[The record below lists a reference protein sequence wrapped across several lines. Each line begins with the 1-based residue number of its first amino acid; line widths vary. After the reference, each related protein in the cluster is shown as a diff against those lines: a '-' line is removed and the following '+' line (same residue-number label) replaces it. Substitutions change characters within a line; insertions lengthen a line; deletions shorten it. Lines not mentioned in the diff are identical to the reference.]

1 MEKSF
6 EEISQYFGF
15 KLEDAC
21 KLLQISSTSL
31 KKICRKNKIKRW
43 PYRRLTSLMAKC
55 ESIEETLRNKTL
67 SSYIKVRLHA
77 KLEKIRNEVQLIKK
91 TGNRE
96 PRKIS
101 KPNKTKKQKEVTQV
115 VEPLPPPPSVP
126 SNKENLHQERLPS
139 FQTLLQS
146 IKLKDPSLYRNTMN
160 WQWDH
165 IQVPQMV
172 N

>member
-43 PYRRLTSLMAKC
+43 PYRRLTSLISKI

-67 SSYIKVRLHA
+67 SSYIKMRLHA
-77 KLEKIRNEVQLIKK
+77 KLEKIRNEVHLIKT

-101 KPNKTKKQKEVTQV
+101 KSNKTKKQKEMKQI
-115 VEPLPPPPSVP
+115 ESLPSLS
-126 SNKENLHQERLPS
+126 SNRQDLQQSKVQLPS

-146 IKLKDPSLYRNTMN
+146 ISIKDPSLIRNTVN
-160 WQWDH
+160 WQWDP
-165 IQVPQMV
+165 IEVPQMV